1 MAVRLEIGWQPD
13 LADAEGEGVCRQA
26 REYFGLEID
35 RVRVLKLLMLDLD
48 LTPGELETI
57 RTEIFTH
64 PVTQVSSFQPLA
76 QDFDGAI
83 WVGYRPGV
91 RDSAGATALEAIAA
105 CLSRPLPPEAA
116 VYTSN
121 LFLFKGNSLTT
132 AQLTQVARELL
143 ANDLIQE
150 FRVYSPDEWR
160 PGEGVG
166 LILPRVELAH
176 QPAVSVFELSSLETL
191 RELSRQR
198 HLALRD
204 ADLPIIRDYFSRPE
218 VLARRAELGLGA
230 PTDLEL
236 EYLAQVRSDH
246 CNHNTF
252 RGRFHYLDLASGE
265 QEILDN
271 PFKACIEAPTR
282 EIAGSKPWVVS
293 VLWDNAG
300 VGQFDDSCSYV
311 IKGETHNSP
320 SNLEAYGGSLT
331 GIVGVYRDPLG
342 TGKGAKLIGGIYG
355 FCVGPRDY
363 AGPLKPRLHPRRLLD
378 GVIRGVKDG
387 GNKSGIPTISGTLYF
402 DDSYLGK
409 CLVFVGALGLLPRE
423 VKGEPGASK
432 KARPGDLIMMCG
444 GRVGRDGIHGVTAS
458 SEVSSAGTPAGHVQI
473 GDPYTQ
479 KKMHDFLLEARDLG
493 LITFI
498 TDCGG
503 GGLSSAV
510 GESAQM
516 AGGAEVWLEKVPLKY
531 AGLDPWE
538 IWISESQERMVVAVS
553 PENEAEF
560 LALAGKHTVEATA
573 IGRYTS
579 SGVLQVSHQGRI
591 CAAIDFSLLEE
602 EFPCWEFAAEWLP
615 PAHRLSEPVLGEIG
629 DHEAALL
636 ALLDRPNICARD
648 WITRQYDHEVQGA
661 SVVKPLVGRNLP
673 VPGDAALIRPRL
685 DGKRGLA
692 LSLALN
698 PAYAAIDTYQ
708 MVAVTIDEAVR
719 RLLAVGGTLSHIGGV
734 DNFCW
739 PNVEYHPEDNPDG
752 KYKAA
757 QLVRACWAL
766 RDLCRAYE
774 IPLLSGKDSMYVD
787 GILPGAFGETHRV
800 SGLPT
805 LFFTAVSVLEDLR
818 RALTLDW
825 KRPGDRVYLLGETR
839 SELGGSEFYEM
850 LGYVGLSVPEVRVQ
864 EFLPYYR
871 LLEQAI
877 RQELLASCH
886 GLYRGGL
893 GVHLAL
899 ASLAA
904 GLGVDADLSRVAP
917 DMPAYAALYSES
929 PGRFLI
935 SIAPEHQRRVEELFQ
950 GQPLQFLGEVRQES
964 TLKVTRGSRTLL
976 ATPLPTLQE
985 SWQRRFGNLV

>member
-1 MAVRLEIGWQPD
+1 MAVRLEIGWRPE
-13 LADAEGEGVCRQA
+13 LPDAEGEAVQRHA
-26 REYFGLEID
+26 REYFGLEIENI
-35 RVRVLKLLMLDLD
+35 RVLKILMLDLE
-48 LTPGELETI
+48 LTAAELDAV

-64 PVTQVSSFQPLA
+64 PLTQVSGWKPLA
-76 QDFDGAI
+76 ADFDGAV
-83 WVGYRPGV
+83 WVGFRPGV
-91 RDSAGATALEAIAA
+91 RDNEGATALEAIAA
-105 CLSRPLPPEAA
+105 FLGRSLSSEAA
-116 VYTSN
+116 VYTSR
-121 LFLFKGNSLTT
+121 LFLFRGENLTRE
-132 AQLTQVARELL
+132 QLTRVARELL
-143 ANDLIQE
+143 ANDLVQQ
-150 FRVYSPDEWR
+150 FRVYSRDEWQ
-160 PGEGVG
+160 PEEGVG

-176 QPAVSVFELSSLETL
+176 EPAVEVFHLDSPEAL

-204 ADLPIIRDYFSRPE
+204 PDLPIILDYFSRPE
-218 VLARRAELGLGA
+218 VLARRAAHGLGP
-230 PTDLEL
+230 PTDVEL
-236 EYLAQVRSDH
+236 EYLAQARSDH

-252 RGRFHYLDLASGE
+252 RGRFHYLDLASGKE
-265 QEILDN
+265 ELLDN
-271 PFKACIEAPTR
+271 PFKTCIEAPTR
-282 EIAGSKPWVVS
+282 EIARDKPWVVS

-300 VGQFDDSCSYV
+300 VGRFDADFSYV

-342 TGKGAKLIGGIYG
+342 TGKAARLIGGIYG

-378 GVIRGVKDG
+378 GVIQGVKDG
-387 GNKSGIPTISGTLYF
+387 GNKSGVPTINGGLYF
-402 DDSYLGK
+402 DETYLGK

-423 VKGEPGASK
+423 INGRPGAEK
-432 KARPGDLIMMCG
+432 KANPGDLILMCG

-458 SEVSSAGTPAGHVQI
+458 SEVASSGTPAGHVQI

-479 KKMHDFLLEARDLG
+479 KKVHDFLMEARDQG

-510 GESAQM
+510 GESARM
-516 AGGAEVWLEKVPLKY
+516 AGGGEVWLEKIPLKY

-538 IWISESQERMVVAVS
+538 IWISESQERMVVAVT
-553 PENEAEF
+553 PDHAPQF
-560 LALAGKHTVEATA
+560 LALAGKHAVEATA

-579 SGVLQVSHQGRI
+579 SGILQVSHRGRT
-591 CAAIDFSLLEE
+591 CMAIDLSFLEE
-602 EFPCWEFAAEWLP
+602 DFPPWEFPAEWLP
-615 PAHRLSEPVLGEIG
+615 PEMRLKEPVLGEVE
-629 DHEAALL
+629 DHQTALAAMLN
-636 ALLDRPNICARD
+636 RPNLCSRE

-661 SVVKPLVGRNLP
+661 SVIKPLVGRGLP

-685 DGKRGLA
+685 DSYRGLA

-698 PAYAAIDTYQ
+698 PAYSTIDTYH

-719 RLLAVGGTLSHIGGV
+719 RVLAVGGTLEHVGGV

-739 PNVEYHPEDNPDG
+739 PNVEYHPLNNPDG

-757 QLVRACWAL
+757 QLVRACRAL
-766 RDLCRAYE
+766 GDMCRAYG

-787 GILPGAFGETHRV
+787 GLLPGAFGERHRI

-805 LFFTAVSVLEDLR
+805 LWFTAVSVLPDLR

-825 KRPGDRVYLLGETR
+825 KNPGDRVYLLGETKA
-839 SELGGSEFYEM
+839 ELGGSEFYEM
-850 LGYVGLSVPEVRVQ
+850 LGYPGLSVPQVRTR

-871 LLEQAI
+871 LLEGAI
-877 RQELLASCH
+877 EEELLASCH

-899 ASLAA
+899 ASLAG
-904 GLGVDADLSRVAP
+904 GLGVDLDLSRVTP
-917 DMPAYAALYSES
+917 DSPAFAALYSES

-935 SIAPEHQRRVEELFQ
+935 SAAPQHQRRVEAHFK
-950 GQPLQFLGEVRQES
+950 GQPFQLLGEVRPDHAFKLARQGRALLETS
-964 TLKVTRGSRTLL
+964 LEVLK
-976 ATPLPTLQE
+976 E
-985 SWQRRFGNLV
+985 SWQRRFGDLV